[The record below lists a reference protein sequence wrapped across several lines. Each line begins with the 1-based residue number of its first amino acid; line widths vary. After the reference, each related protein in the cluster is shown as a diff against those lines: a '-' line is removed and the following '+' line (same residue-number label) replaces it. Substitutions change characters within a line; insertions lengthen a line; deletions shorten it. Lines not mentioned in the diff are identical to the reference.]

1 MTNWKACSG
10 WAGHSIPA
18 RGWVLSEHPGIFPEK
33 RWRVFLMY
41 AFQPISGLQIF
52 HNFST
57 LSNSWYLQ
65 NKTSWLPSSPDS
77 QISYKSK
84 QWVFIIQLWLLRLA
98 GIWIS
103 PKSTLSP
110 APLLTLNL
118 SHQHLNSATTEHLIE
133 LLFAIFEFPSIS
145 SPTCSYIEL
154 TLPAALQWQLH
165 NKALSTRLKIC
176 LLGSASCSC
185 YIIAD
190 NLQNCECF

>member
-1 MTNWKACSG
+1 
-10 WAGHSIPA
+10 
-18 RGWVLSEHPGIFPEK
+18 
-33 RWRVFLMY
+33 MY
-41 AFQPISGLQIF
+41 AFQPISALQIF
-52 HNFST
+52 HNFSS

-77 QISYKSK
+77 QISYKSQ

-118 SHQHLNSATTEHLIE
+118 SYQHLNSATTEHLIE

-165 NKALSTRLKIC
+165 NKAFSTRLKSACWVLQVGLVRSSPTIKS
-176 LLGSASCSC
+176 LGTEIVKRIVVQWRSWEFMSS
-185 YIIAD
+185 YLTINFRQRDRKSFDSIP
-190 NLQNCECF
+190 LP